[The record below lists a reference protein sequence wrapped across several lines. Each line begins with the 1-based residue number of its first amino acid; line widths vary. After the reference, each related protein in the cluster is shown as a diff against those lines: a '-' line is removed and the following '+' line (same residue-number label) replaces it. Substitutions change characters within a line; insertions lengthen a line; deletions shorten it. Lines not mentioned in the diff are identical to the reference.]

1 MRSLFLSIALVWMF
15 AGEIPGQTQ
24 RRFDAFRFLAPTSY
38 VGLGIADI
46 DSAKADSI
54 GLIEPHGV
62 EVMDVASNSPA
73 ERAGLKRSDVVLTFQ
88 GTHIV
93 GLEQFARMVSETPVG
108 REVLLGVFRDGSERS
123 IRVEVGERPN
133 LVKRVKACENC
144 PPGTQV
150 FQFGRQA
157 LDMPRSRLVV
167 HSGLL
172 GAELEAVD
180 GQFAG
185 FFGVSNGVLVRTV
198 RQSSPADSAGMAAGD
213 IIISVGGKPVARTQ
227 EVSRALTSSRSG
239 RVSVEVMR
247 DRQKRTIE
255 VERAVSGQ
263 PGMTRRVTAP
273 R

>member
-1 MRSLFLSIALVWMF
+1 MRGLLLSIALVWMF

-24 RRFDAFRFLAPTSY
+24 RRFDPFRFLAPTSY

-46 DSAKADSI
+46 DNAKAESI

-62 EVMDVASNSPA
+62 EVMNVASNSPA

-88 GTHIV
+88 GTRIV

-108 REVLLGVFRDGSERS
+108 REVLLGVYRAGSKRS
-123 IRVEVGERPN
+123 IRVEIGERPN

-172 GAELEAVD
+172 GAELEAID
-180 GQFAG
+180 GQFAE
-185 FFGVSNGVLVRTV
+185 FFGISSGVLVRTV
-198 RQSSPADSAGMAAGD
+198 RQSSPADSAGIAAGD
-213 IIISVGGKPVARTQ
+213 IIISVGGKPIAQTR

-239 RVSVEVMR
+239 RVSIEVMR

-263 PGMTRRVTAP
+263 PGRTRRVTSP